1 MVILGIGADKETPA
15 IKQSILALPPSI
27 TCHIFSSEKYPHPEE
42 ALIRALYEGEI
53 DAAVRG
59 TLPSS
64 TTLSC
69 LKRAAGVST
78 LERIAVLETPEGHRF
93 LLAPVGVD
101 EGWTVE
107 EKCSLVTKARKLAS
121 QLGYPDSTAILSGG
135 RIGDLGR
142 HPKVDQSIEDACE
155 VAKRTGSVHAEILI
169 EDAARD
175 YGIIIAPDGISGN
188 LIFRTIALLGA
199 GRGLGAPVVNISRIF
214 VDSSRASSDYC
225 DALLMA
231 AKLSDFKN
239 R

>member
-1 MVILGIGADKETPA
+1 MVRLGIGAAKETA
-15 IKQSILALPPSI
+15 SILKSVRALPPPI
-27 TCHIFSSEKYPHPEE
+27 RCHIFSPDDYPHPEE
-42 ALIRALYEGEI
+42 ALIHALYAGEI

-69 LKRAAGVST
+69 LKRAAGVAT
-78 LERIAVLETPEGHRF
+78 LERIAVLETPEGDRF

-107 EKCSLVTKARKLAS
+107 EKCSLVTKARALAG

-135 RIGDLGR
+135 RSGDIGR
-142 HPKVDQSIEDACE
+142 HPKVDQSIADACE
-155 VAKRTGSVHAEILI
+155 VAQRTGATHAEILI

-188 LIFRTIALLGA
+188 LIFRTLALLGG
-199 GRGLGAPVVNISRIF
+199 GRAMGAPVVNISRIF
-214 VDSSRASSDYC
+214 VDTSRASSNYR

-231 AKLSDFKN
+231 AKLSDFIN
-239 R
+239 